1 MHRTRFETFRNR
13 FRLQKKLE
21 THRSFIVICRI
32 PKVRKYAKTEK
43 VFLGKG
49 AKAGSNEDESW
60 YAVTQLA
67 AVHAALDAFQSC
79 IY

>member
-1 MHRTRFETFRNR
+1 M
-13 FRLQKKLE
+13 
-21 THRSFIVICRI
+21 
-32 PKVRKYAKTEK
+32 TEK

-79 IY
+79 IYWSD